1 MSTLE
6 HLIENTLNYIKE
18 NNNQEKYEDAIEH
31 IKKDINFQYTNLSAE
46 DCYEICCYVYDS
58 CIRHNYQNAVSNFV
72 NYVSEYVSE
81 LFCQDEDCSEDD
93 EDD

>member
-58 CIRHNYQNAVSNFV
+58 CIRHNYQNAVTDFV
-72 NYVSEYVSE
+72 
-81 LFCQDEDCSEDD
+81 CKIRICDEDCSEDD
-93 EDD
+93 EDDD